1 MNKKYKRIII
11 IIYELF
17 RYFKIKNIYWLIY
30 YKRQI
35 VKEITQ

>member
-17 RYFKIKNIYWLIY
+17 RYFKIKNICWLIY
-30 YKRQI
+30 NKRQI
-35 VKEITQ
+35 LKKITE